1 MSNVVIDNVGGI
13 RGVASEATLQSL
25 IEAVK
30 QINGGGAAGNAAGNR
45 TRDLHNRSV
54 RNNSAAIDN
63 NTGAVK
69 DNIIKLKEFGNQ
81 LVFGDER
88 IRDFSDAIFGSTN
101 IVSRFAGYV
110 DGVIDDFRTLSS
122 VGASFNNSLFDMVTS
137 SANAAMTFDGFTD
150 MIRSNSTE
158 LARFAGTVT
167 NGAKFLGEF
176 SRDIRLGIGNDFFAM
191 GMTIQDINEGLVG
204 FMTIESMRT
213 RRSLRNDAATQE
225 SATNYIRQLNLLS
238 KLTGKQASA
247 LEQDIM
253 AMQTDTKTRNIFAE
267 IERTRGVAARQEAEA
282 IYALQKNVLPGFE
295 DALLDLSDG
304 VAQSD
309 IGRALENMAPG
320 ITAFQQRLAQ
330 GGMSLEE
337 YQSGMSQFGSRINEY
352 ARSIDGATLDV
363 YRQSGGFVGE
373 LARLSDSAYQFNQL
387 MLLDPAAAR
396 REQNRRDRLTA
407 TLGKFEQAVIAVRRA
422 FLDAFLNSAFVTKL
436 GEFGQELIDMF
447 DTSSGNSPF
456 SQAGSV
462 FNRFFNGIF
471 GDNGIATI
479 GLTWLA
485 NYVKS
490 GGLGRALNWLAEK
503 ATNIGKWFKEVYE
516 GEKFA
521 SAINFISTQMT
532 NFGNWFLEFTQEANR
547 IGLWETI
554 KNSFIETAN
563 SLITTFSGLWNDPQT
578 QNRIETFFD
587 NFTEAMADMWQGSRA
602 REMMNKLTI
611 FLQDSLTTLMET
623 LNTGLLGLFIDDT
636 ALEIRRRESQD
647 RRFLSGEMGRQEG
660 KDYRAEL
667 ERQLD
672 RFETATGRAR
682 RGIPPNAIA
691 RVKDLLANAPAYAQG
706 TAGFQNFGRQS
717 LAMLHGNEAVIPRNT
732 PAGDMLAEFYKSQK
746 APTVSATTP
755 ITTNNQS
762 DLNNKLDQLNNTMQ
776 TVAALL
782 AESVG
787 VQHKMR
793 KGIGNMSTDLTRG

>member
-69 DNIIKLKEFGNQ
+69 DNITKLKEFGNQ

-602 REMMNKLTI
+602 QEMMNKLTI

-636 ALEIRRRESQD
+636 ALEARRQESQD
-647 RRFLSGEMGRQEG
+647 RRFLSGEMDRQEG

-667 ERQLD
+667 ERQQEL
-672 RFETATGRAR
+672 FETATGRAR
-682 RGIPPNAIA
+682 QGMTPNAIA
-691 RVKDLLANAPAYAQG
+691 RVENLLANAPVYAQG

-793 KGIGNMSTDLTRG
+793 KGIGNMSTDLMRG

>member
-69 DNIIKLKEFGNQ
+69 DNITKLKEFGNQ

-602 REMMNKLTI
+602 QEMMNKLTI

-636 ALEIRRRESQD
+636 ALEARRQESQD
-647 RRFLSGEMGRQEG
+647 RRFLSGEMDRQEG

-667 ERQLD
+667 ERQQEL
-672 RFETATGRAR
+672 FETATGRAR
-682 RGIPPNAIA
+682 QGMTPNAIA
-691 RVKDLLANAPAYAQG
+691 RVENLLANAPVYAQG